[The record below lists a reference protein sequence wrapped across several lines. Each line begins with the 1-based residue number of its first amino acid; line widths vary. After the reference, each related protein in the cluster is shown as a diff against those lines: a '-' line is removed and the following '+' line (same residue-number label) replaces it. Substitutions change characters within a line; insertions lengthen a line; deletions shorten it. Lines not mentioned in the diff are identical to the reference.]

1 MLKHEWAIIG
11 SGITGISVAEI
22 LTRQG
27 HDVVLIEKNETLAS
41 ETTREFH
48 EWLHT
53 GSLYTLVPDGLK
65 TLRFI
70 LGAVDDLMEFY
81 KSYENMNIQPTI
93 SGLNL
98 NEVENPWFSDNYI
111 NFHYRIKNRK
121 ITFPWLYGIARSC
134 F

>member
-1 MLKHEWAIIG
+1 M
-11 SGITGISVAEI
+11 
-22 LTRQG
+22 
-27 HDVVLIEKNETLAS
+27 
-41 ETTREFH
+41 
-48 EWLHT
+48 
-53 GSLYTLVPDGLK
+53 PDGLK

-70 LGAVDDLMEFY
+70 LGAVDDLMEYY

-98 NEVENPWFSDNYI
+98 NIVENPWFSDNYI

-134 F
+134 FLIEKIKKHDWCRRRGGELRFF

>member
-1 MLKHEWAIIG
+1 
-11 SGITGISVAEI
+11 
-22 LTRQG
+22 
-27 HDVVLIEKNETLAS
+27 
-41 ETTREFH
+41 
-48 EWLHT
+48 
-53 GSLYTLVPDGLK
+53 
-65 TLRFI
+65 
-70 LGAVDDLMEFY
+70 MEFY

-121 ITFPWLYGIARSC
+121 ITFPWLYGIARSS